1 MVNVNIKNKN
11 TFLFIDLRG
20 EPGHLA
26 DCEEVEFGIDPTF
39 KGHKGMVAAAR
50 YHIEQI
56 HPIFNFCSKM
66 SLFS

>member
-1 MVNVNIKNKN
+1 MSTYKIKNKN
-11 TFLFIDLRG
+11 TFLLIDLRG

-50 YHIEQI
+50 
-56 HPIFNFCSKM
+56 
-66 SLFS
+66 